1 MNQKQK
7 ALRVLNKVSKAYYHK
22 PMSFNRGKQIANL
35 WVKLSNDYFYTN
47 KYN

>member
-1 MNQKQK
+1 MTKRQK
-7 ALRVLNKVSKAYYHK
+7 ALRVLNKVSMAYYHK
-22 PMSFNRGKQIANL
+22 PMSFYRGKQIAKL